1 MILHICLIDIMKKL
15 MFILVLL
22 LGCCDCK
29 KENSIDIFI
38 KFNWRMVLDK
48 NMRWDW
54 NSLLDAS
61 HNHTS
66 GRIIFTSDSTY
77 NLYQNDTLMFST
89 KFHTYS
95 TISEDGKYT
104 THIIKYDSGFWGMYS
119 LSHDTLSVIDE
130 GGITFFTS
138 SYKRIK

>member
-1 MILHICLIDIMKKL
+1 MKKL
-15 MFILVLL
+15 MFVLMLL
-22 LGCCDCK
+22 LGCYDCK
-29 KENSIDIFI
+29 KDNSFD
-38 KFNWRMVLDK
+38 
-48 NMRWDW
+48 
-54 NSLLDAS
+54 NSLNLIGEWSWIRTCVGTGTACWTPATT
-61 HNHTS
+61 HTS
-66 GRIIFTSDSTY
+66 GRITFTSDSTY